1 MPRSNCHL
9 KMSEYSKTNGHI
21 SVCSANYLRISK
33 LLNASEKSSLTLR
46 NKIKETIYSARIDT
60 QKLSNHTWICR
71 LVFSNLNH
79 KLLNS
84 LQFVLNIYHDVELCE
99 VASFNGHAPNKY
111 PFSHENFPKSAD
123 EKLQQNRFL
132 TEVLDMILTSGF
144 YEK

>member
-1 MPRSNCHL
+1 M
-9 KMSEYSKTNGHI
+9 
-21 SVCSANYLRISK
+21 
-33 LLNASEKSSLTLR
+33 
-46 NKIKETIYSARIDT
+46 RIDS
-60 QKLSNHTWICR
+60 QKLSNYTWICR
-71 LVFSNLNH
+71 IVSSNLDH